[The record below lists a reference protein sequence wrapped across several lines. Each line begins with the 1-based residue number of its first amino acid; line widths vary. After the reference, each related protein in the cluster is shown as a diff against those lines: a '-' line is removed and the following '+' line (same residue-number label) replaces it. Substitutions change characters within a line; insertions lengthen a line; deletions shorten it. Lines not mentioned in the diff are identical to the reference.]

1 MIEIRWIKLWI
12 SRKKPK
18 IKIKNSHAAFIFA
31 VPHFTAFVLSSCQ
44 EVYTSKY
51 PCTFLKARELFLKF
65 QFVAP
70 EMAHLPTHRIAEIR
84 NSRARRKQK
93 YILGGFVVGLIVVPP
108 ERAASTVT
116 TAVTAAATDQYRSAD
131 AGQ

>member
-1 MIEIRWIKLWI
+1 LIEIQRIKLWI
-12 SRKKPK
+12 ARKNSY
-18 IKIKNSHAAFIFA
+18 KIKNSHADFIFA
-31 VPHFTAFVLSSCQ
+31 ASHFTAFVLSSCQ
-44 EVYTSKY
+44 KVYTSKH

-84 NSRARRKQK
+84 NSRARRRQK

-108 ERAASTVT
+108 ERAARTVA
-116 TAVTAAATDQYRSAD
+116 TAATAAATDQYRSAD